1 MRRQAIA
8 KPPAARRARATP
20 RARATAPR
28 PAAPREI
35 SGRRAR
41 RRAPAAE
48 AAARKA
54 RAAAPWIA
62 DSHRAI
68 NPLID
73 EITPPIGERQKA
85 GDAHDAERRR
95 PRPRHARLAL
105 PPPWIADS
113 HRAID
118 PLIDEIAPPIGER
131 QIEPQQRMPLR
142 DIEQRGQ
149 RPTPPERYG
158 QAHAQRAARLL
169 ATVCDH
175 ASCSTRSTAATAA
188 CAPPYRLAP
197 CST

>member
-1 MRRQAIA
+1 MND
-8 KPPAARRARATP
+8 KKRATRTTP
-20 RARATAPR
+20 SAG
-28 PAAPREI
+28 
-35 SGRRAR
+35 GRGRGTQGSR
-41 RRAPAAE
+41 CR
-48 AAARKA
+48 
-54 RAAAPWIA
+54 
-62 DSHRAI
+62 
-68 NPLID
+68 
-73 EITPPIGERQKA
+73 
-85 GDAHDAERRR
+85 
-95 PRPRHARLAL
+95 
-105 PPPWIADS
+105 PPWIADS